1 MITPLLVAVALLST
15 STDGEVVAPTG
26 PIRVLVVDI
35 RADEAAGEVAPSV
48 TGALLAGLRARTD
61 APLDVLALDAL
72 PPEVS
77 SAVVDEARACD
88 RGACMENLAL
98 AADVDAI
105 VFGRVTGAGP
115 LALEVRVFS
124 RDPGRV
130 TAKGDVDAP
139 DAAALLTS
147 AEALAGQIELPKREV
162 PVVEPP
168 KPREIFAEPLFVSGA
183 SIAFLGAMV
192 ALASAAYAV
201 QSELFLG
208 DPDMHRDIK
217 SDALQ
222 YGPLS
227 VVVAVAGVATSV
239 VGVGVMGLA
248 FLLPPSE

>member
-1 MITPLLVAVALLST
+1 MYTPFLVVAALLST
-15 STDGEVVAPTG
+15 SADVDAAAQAG

-35 RADEAAGEVAPSV
+35 RADEQASEAAPDV
-48 TGALLAGLRARTD
+48 TNALLSGLRARTD
-61 APLDVLALDAL
+61 AALDVLALDAL
-72 PPEVS
+72 SGDVPA
-77 SAVVDEARACD
+77 AVVDEARACD
-88 RGACMENLAL
+88 RGACMEPLAQ

-105 VFGRVTGAGP
+105 VFGRLSGAGP
-115 LALEVRVFS
+115 LALEVKVFT
-124 RDPGRV
+124 RDVARV

-139 DAAALLTS
+139 DRAAMLAS
-147 AEALAGQIELPKREV
+147 AEALAVQIELPKREV

-168 KPREIFAEPLFVSGA
+168 TPREIFAEPLFVSGA
-183 SIAFLGAMV
+183 AIAFVGAMV

-208 DPDMHRDIK
+208 DPDMHRDLK

-227 VVVAVAGVATSV
+227 VAVAVAGVATSI
-239 VGVGVMGLA
+239 VGVGVMGVA